1 MVILNDRS
9 IPGVTIRGSRHPIIY
24 GLAVLLLL
32 LVGLASLQIGR
43 KEGGLF
49 PALHLSSIDDLK
61 ALKSGTP
68 VRLRGVVTYSDLESH
83 RIYLQDSTGALMVRI
98 PGTLKV
104 QPGEKAELEG
114 STIGDYSEK
123 IGLAGPSI
131 ANPKIKILGSS
142 KLPAPESLLLTD
154 FLIGKQGASRVKVD
168 GVVQSA
174 HLQGDDLFVELAAD
188 GQRLPVT
195 IRDAQSADPGS
206 LVDARVSFRGV
217 GELLYG
223 PDHQIIGTHLWVSD
237 LRDLTIDDQPP
248 AHPPLIPTL
257 HEMIEND
264 AWRASGHRIRIQG
277 KVVWQNPGEVVQ
289 ISDNTAVIPVETA
302 QTAVF
307 TVGETVEAL
316 GWSGMHNYETVLE
329 DSVVRR
335 LAPSEI
341 QTKKQPPLGLPSIT
355 SVARIRA
362 LSPEDAK
369 HAYPVKIRGVITY
382 QNPRLKVYFIQ
393 DESAGIFFGVWDDE
407 YDLKLGQE
415 VLLEG
420 VTAPGQFAP
429 IITNSSIRVLGE
441 GHLPPDKEISPDT
454 AASGNEDSQWVV
466 LEGVVHPMQ
475 YADGV
480 YNFNFMTNIGS
491 IRTGI
496 VMPQRVHLESLIDA
510 RVRIRGVF
518 ATIFNQYR
526 QLSAYRLAVGSLDLV
541 RILQAAPPDPFS
553 TPAGP
558 IKDLLHYS
566 GKSSF
571 THRARVEGTV
581 TLRREGLLYIED
593 KTGGLE
599 IQENDATARIGDLV
613 DAVGY
618 AVPGDYSPLLLE
630 AVVRR
635 LGQGAPS
642 VPPLI
647 SAEEALAGKFN
658 NRLVQIDARLMDS
671 VNRSTHQTLI
681 LQADQLSFNALLDHG
696 ARAPFRDLRQGST
709 VRLTGICSA
718 QAETSDTVGVGR
730 VPVSFRIFLRSPEDI
745 AVIHQAPWWNLRNTL
760 AALGF
765 TIVAICLALAWIVGL
780 RRRVNAQTADLLA
793 QTAELNS
800 LIDNNPVAIVTLNLN
815 HLVRMCNPAFEK
827 LFGHRQKE
835 ILNQSLLE
843 LVSGN
848 EFRSE
853 AEAARSENA
862 QGKTVHTVTQRYRS
876 DGSLVDVEVFAVPL
890 RVAGKAVGTLVLYQD
905 ITERKRAEEVLRNAK
920 EDAEEASRAKSE
932 FLANMSHEI
941 RTPMNG
947 IMGMTELVLDTDLNP
962 EQRTYLNLAKASS
975 DSLLALINDILDY
988 SKIEAGKLEIDAIDF
1003 NLGDSL
1009 GDTMKTMGLRAHQKQ
1024 LELAFQIDPDVPG
1037 ALVGDPGRLRQIIV
1051 NLVGNAIKFTE
1062 RGEVV
1067 VYVKTESRTED
1078 DIQLHFT
1085 IADTGIG
1092 IPIDKQTAIFEAFQ
1106 QADGS
1111 MTRKY
1116 GGTGLGLTISSRL
1129 VELMKG
1135 RIWVESEPGQGSRF
1149 HFITTF
1155 ALQKAPFTTVV
1166 PKDPTTLRDMRV
1178 LIVDDNATNR
1188 QILQKM
1194 LENWQMTPTAVDSA
1208 ANAIIALAEAK
1219 GMGESYSLILL
1230 DAQMPETDGFALA
1243 ESIKRNPDWSGASI
1257 MMHSS
1262 SGQRGDAARCREL
1275 GVSAYLT
1282 KPIRQGEM
1290 LDAIL
1295 TALGSRPQDKSPAEL
1310 VTRHSLRENRYR
1322 LHILLAEDN
1331 AVNQLVALRL
1341 LEKHGHTVLVAANGK
1356 KALEALE
1363 NEGFDLILMDVQ
1375 MPEMNGLE
1383 ATLTIREKEKTT
1395 GKHIPIVAMTA
1406 HAMKG
1411 DEERFLASGMDSY
1424 LTKPFRTEKLL
1435 SLLDEVGRR
1444 KVNPEQALILP
1455 RDRPVMAEIDL
1466 NGALERLNGDRDLF
1480 EELTQV
1486 FKGDCPRIVEGMRH
1500 AIVSHDAKKLE
1511 YFAHALNGSSAT
1523 LGAVAVSRLA
1533 SEIEHLAHSEDAK
1546 GASERFKILELEVEK
1561 MFYELESLARDE
1573 GRASRAVIP
1582 PHEQKEELK

>member
-1 MVILNDRS
+1 MAMLNDRS
-9 IPGVTIRGSRHPIIY
+9 IPVAMTRGSRKPIIY
-24 GLAVLLLL
+24 GVVLLLL
-32 LVGLASLQIGR
+32 LSAWASLHIGR
-43 KEGGLF
+43 KEGTLF
-49 PALHLSSIDDLK
+49 PRLHLSSIDDLK
-61 ALKSGTP
+61 ALGSGTP
-68 VRLRGVVTYSDLESH
+68 VRLRGVITYCDLASH

-98 PGTLKV
+98 PDTLKV
-104 QPGEKAELEG
+104 NPGDKAELEG

-123 IGLAGPSI
+123 TGLAGLSI
-131 ANPKIKILGSS
+131 ANPTIKILGSS
-142 KLPAPESLLLTD
+142 KLPAPESLRLTD
-154 FLIGKQGASRVKVD
+154 FLSGKQGATRVEVE
-168 GVVQSA
+168 GVVQAA
-174 HLQGDDLFVELAAD
+174 HMQGDHLLVDLAAD

-195 IRDAQSADPGS
+195 IQDAQFADPSS
-206 LVDARVSFRGV
+206 LVDARITFRGV

-223 PDHQIIGTHLWVSD
+223 PDHQIVGTQLWVSGLQD
-237 LRDLTIDDQPP
+237 ATVDDPPP

-257 HEMIEND
+257 QEMIVDD
-264 AWRASGHRIRIQG
+264 ARRASGHRIRIQG

-289 ISDNTAVIPVETA
+289 ISDNTAVIPVETS
-302 QTAVF
+302 QTAAF
-307 TVGETVEAL
+307 AVGETVEAL
-316 GWSGMHNYETVLE
+316 GWSGTHNYETVLE
-329 DSVVRR
+329 NSVVRR
-335 LAPSEI
+335 MAPSEI
-341 QTKKQPPLGLPSIT
+341 QTKKQPSPGLPSIM

-369 HAYPVKIRGVITY
+369 NAYPVKIRGVITY
-382 QNPRLKVYFIQ
+382 ENTRLKVYFIQ
-393 DESAGIFFGVWDDE
+393 DESAGIFFGTWDDE

-429 IITNSSIRVLGE
+429 IITNSSIRVLGA
-441 GHLPPDKEISPDT
+441 GRLPPDKEISPDM

-480 YNFNFMTNIGS
+480 YNFNFITNIGS

-496 VMPQRVHLESLIDA
+496 VMPQSVSIERLIDA

-526 QLSAYRLAVGSLDLV
+526 QLSAYRLSVASLDQV

-553 TPAGP
+553 TPAEP
-558 IKDLLHYS
+558 IQDLLHYS

-571 THRARVEGTV
+571 SHRVRVEGTV
-581 TLRREGLLYIED
+581 TLRRESLLYIED

-599 IQENDATARIGDLV
+599 IQENDTTARIGDLV

-635 LGQGAPS
+635 AGQGTRS
-642 VPPLI
+642 LPPLI

-658 NRLVQIDARLMDS
+658 NRLVQIDALLMDL
-671 VNRSTHQTLI
+671 VNSSTHQTLI
-681 LQADQLSFNALLDHG
+681 LQADHLSFNAVLDHG
-696 ARAPFRDLRQGST
+696 AQGRFHDLRQGST

-730 VPVSFRIFLRSPEDI
+730 VPISFRIFLRSPKDI
-745 AVIHQAPWWNLRNTL
+745 AVIHQAPWWSLRNTL

-780 RRRVNAQTADLLA
+780 RRRVNAQTADLQA

-800 LIDNNPVAIVTLNLN
+800 LIDNNPVAIVTLNPN

-835 ILNQSLLE
+835 ILNQSLMD
-843 LVSGN
+843 LVVGN
-848 EFRSE
+848 EFRTE
-853 AEAARSENA
+853 AEAAQSENA
-862 QGKTVHTVTQRYRS
+862 QGKTIHMVTQRQRS
-876 DGSLVDVEVFAVPL
+876 DGSLMDVEVFAVPL
-890 RVAGKAVGTLVLYQD
+890 RVAGKTMGTLVLYQD
-905 ITERKRAEEVLRNAK
+905 ITERKRVEEALRTAK
-920 EDAEEASRAKSE
+920 EDAEAASRAKSE

-962 EQRTYLNLAKASS
+962 EQRTYLNLAKTSA
-975 DSLLALINDILDY
+975 DSLLSLINDILDY
-988 SKIEAGKLEIDAIDF
+988 SKIEAGKLEIDAIAF

-1009 GDTMKTMGLRAHQKQ
+1009 GDTMETMSVRAHQKQ

-1037 ALVGDPGRLRQIIV
+1037 MLVGDPGRLRQIIV

-1062 RGEVV
+1062 QGEVV

-1078 DIQLHFT
+1078 DIQLRFT

-1092 IPIDKQTAIFEAFQ
+1092 IPLDKQAAIFEAFQ

-1135 RIWVESEPGQGSRF
+1135 RIWVESEPDKGSRF
-1149 HFITTF
+1149 HFIATF
-1155 ALQKAPFTTVV
+1155 ALQKAPFTAVV
-1166 PKDPTTLRDMRV
+1166 PKDPMTLRDMRV

-1194 LENWQMTPTAVDSA
+1194 LENWQMKPTAVDSA
-1208 ANAIIALAEAK
+1208 ANATIALAEAK
-1219 GMGESYSLILL
+1219 GMGNSYSLILL

-1243 ESIKRNPDWSGASI
+1243 ASIKRNPDWSGASI

-1295 TALGSRPQDKSPAEL
+1295 TALGSRPQDQSAAEL
-1310 VTRHSLRENRYR
+1310 VTRHSLREHRYR

-1331 AVNQLVALRL
+1331 PVNQLVALRL
-1341 LEKHGHTVLVAANGK
+1341 LEKHGHTVVVAANGK

-1375 MPEMNGLE
+1375 MPELSGLE

-1424 LTKPFRTEKLL
+1424 LTKPLRTETLL

-1444 KVNPEQALILP
+1444 QVNPVEALILP

-1466 NGALERLNGDRDLF
+1466 NGALERLNGDRELF

-1486 FKGDCPRIVEGMRH
+1486 FKGDCPRIVEGMRL
-1500 AIVSHDAKKLE
+1500 AIVSFDAKKLE
-1511 YFAHALNGSSAT
+1511 HFAHALKGSSAT
-1523 LGAVAVSRLA
+1523 MGAVAVSRLA
-1533 SEIEHLAHSEDAK
+1533 GEIENSAHSENAES
-1546 GASERFKILELEVEK
+1546 ASQRFKILELEVEK

-1582 PHEQKEELK
+1582 PHENKEELK

>member
-1 MVILNDRS
+1 MLNDRGV
-9 IPGVTIRGSRHPIIY
+9 PGATIRGSRHPIIY
-24 GLAVLLLL
+24 GVVLLLL
-32 LVGLASLQIGR
+32 LAGLASLEIGR
-43 KEGGLF
+43 RKGGLF
-49 PALHLSSIDDLK
+49 PALRLSRIDDLK
-61 ALKSGTP
+61 ALKGGTP

-83 RIYLQDSTGALMVRI
+83 RIYLQDSTGALRI
-98 PGTLKV
+98 PIPDTLKV
-104 QPGEKAELEG
+104 QAGETAELEG
-114 STIGDYSEK
+114 TTTGEYSDK
-123 IGLAGPSI
+123 IGLESLSI
-131 ANPKIKILGSS
+131 ANPTIKILGSS
-142 KLPAPESLLLTD
+142 QLPAPEALLLRD
-154 FLIGKQGASRVKVD
+154 FLSGKQGANRVEVD

-174 HLQGDDLFVELAAD
+174 HMQGDNLLVGLVAE
-188 GQRLPVT
+188 GEHVPVT
-195 IRDAQSADPGS
+195 IQDAQSADPDS

-223 PDHQIIGTHLWVSD
+223 PDHQVIGTHLLVSG
-237 LRDLTIDDQPP
+237 LRDLTVDDHPP

-257 HEMIEND
+257 HEMIVND
-264 AWRASGHRIRIQG
+264 AWRVSGHRIRIQG
-277 KVVWQNPGEVVQ
+277 KVVWQHPGEVVE
-289 ISDNTAVIPVETA
+289 INDNTAVVPVETA
-302 QTAVF
+302 QTAIF
-307 TVGETVEAL
+307 AVGETVEAV
-316 GWSGMHNYETVLE
+316 GWTGTHNYETALE
-329 DSVVRR
+329 DSIVRP
-335 LAPSEI
+335 LTPSEI
-341 QTKKQPPLGLPSIT
+341 QPKKQQPPALPLIT

-415 VLLEG
+415 VLLDG

-429 IITNSSIRVLGE
+429 IITNSSIRILGT
-441 GHLPPDKEISPDT
+441 GHLPADKEISPDV
-454 AASGNEDSQWVV
+454 AASGNEDSQWVA

-480 YNFNFMTNIGS
+480 YNFNFITSIGS

-496 VMPQRVHLESLIDA
+496 VMPQSIHVESLIDA

-526 QLSAYRLAVGSLDLV
+526 QLSAYRLSVGSPDLV
-541 RILQAAPPDPFS
+541 RILQAAPPNPFS
-553 TPAGP
+553 TPAQP

-571 THRARVEGTV
+571 SHRVRVEGTV
-581 TLRREGLLYIED
+581 TLRRERLLYIED
-593 KTGGLE
+593 QTGGLE
-599 IQENDATARIGDLV
+599 IQENDTTARIGDLV

-630 AVVRR
+630 ATVRR
-635 LGQGAPS
+635 TGAGAPS

-658 NRLVQIDARLMDS
+658 NRLVQIDALLMDS
-671 VNRSTHQTLI
+671 VNSSTHQTLI
-681 LQADQLSFNALLDHG
+681 LQADHLSFNALLDHG
-696 ARAPFRDLRQGST
+696 ARVPFHDLRQDST

-718 QAETSDTVGVGR
+718 QAETSDAVGVGR
-730 VPVSFRIFLRSPEDI
+730 VPVSFRIFLRSPEDLV
-745 AVIHQAPWWNLRNTL
+745 VIHQAPWWNLRSTL

-765 TIVAICLALAWIVGL
+765 TTVAICLALAWIVGL
-780 RRRVNAQTADLLA
+780 RRRVNAQTADLQA

-800 LIDNNPVAIVTLNLN
+800 LIDNNPVAIVTLNRD

-843 LVSGN
+843 LVVGN
-848 EFRSE
+848 EYRTE
-853 AEAARSENA
+853 AEAAQSENVE
-862 QGKTVHTVTQRYRS
+862 GKTVHMVTQRRRS
-876 DGSLVDVEVFAVPL
+876 DRSLVDVEVFAVPL

-905 ITERKRAEEVLRNAK
+905 ITERKQVEEALRRAK
-920 EDAEEASRAKSE
+920 ENAEAASRAKSE

-947 IMGMTELVLDTDLNP
+947 IMGMTELVLDTVLNS
-962 EQRTYLNLAKASS
+962 EQRTYLNLAKASA
-975 DSLLALINDILDY
+975 DSLLSLINDILDY

-1009 GDTMKTMGLRAHQKQ
+1009 GDTMKTMSLRAHQKQ
-1024 LELAFQIDPDVPG
+1024 LELAFDIDPDVPG

-1062 RGEVV
+1062 QGEVV
-1067 VYVKTESRTED
+1067 VYVKTESRTPD
-1078 DIQLHFT
+1078 DIQLHFS
-1085 IADTGIG
+1085 IEDTGIG
-1092 IPIDKQTAIFEAFQ
+1092 IPIDKQSAIFEAFQ

-1116 GGTGLGLTISSRL
+1116 GGTGLGLTISARL
-1129 VELMKG
+1129 VELMNG
-1135 RIWVESEPGQGSRF
+1135 RIWVESEPGRGSRF
-1149 HFITTF
+1149 HFIATF
-1155 ALQKAPFTTVV
+1155 ALQKAPFSTVV
-1166 PKDPTTLRDMRV
+1166 PKDPMTLRDMRV

-1194 LENWQMTPTAVDSA
+1194 LENWHMRPTAVDGA
-1208 ANAIIALAEAK
+1208 ANAMIALAEAK
-1219 GMGESYSLILL
+1219 DMGESYSLILL
-1230 DAQMPETDGFALA
+1230 DAQMPGTDGFALA
-1243 ESIKRNPDWSGASI
+1243 ESMKNNPDWSGSSI

-1295 TALGSRPQDKSPAEL
+1295 TALGSRPHDKSAAEL

-1331 AVNQLVALRL
+1331 AVNQMVALRL
-1341 LEKHGHTVLVAANGK
+1341 LEKHGHTVVVAANGK
-1356 KALEALE
+1356 ETLEALE
-1363 NEGFDLILMDVQ
+1363 NETFDLILMDVQ

-1395 GKHIPIVAMTA
+1395 GQHIPIVAMTA

-1435 SLLDEVGRR
+1435 ALLDEVGRR

-1466 NGALERLNGDRDLF
+1466 KAALERLNGDRALF

-1511 YFAHALNGSSAT
+1511 HFAHALKGSSAT
-1523 LGAVAVSRLA
+1523 MGAVAVSRLA
-1533 SEIEHLAHSEDAK
+1533 GEIEHLAHSENAEN
-1546 GASERFKILELEVEK
+1546 ARARFKSLELEVEK
-1561 MFYELESLARDE
+1561 MFYELESLAKDE
-1573 GRASRAVIP
+1573 GRAGRAVIA